1 MKYVVRA
8 DGSNKDE
15 VLKKLHAETDSFR
28 KAVKKF
34 GYDVGA
40 SWFEK
45 GLLRLGV
52 TADDSRE
59 YQPAIYISREW
70 KSDKLSFKIQT
81 TSFGSLDSDE
91 YEEFI
96 NVCNMAYGAVSF
108 MKSYDYSKFPEVE
121 FEE

>member
-8 DGSNKDE
+8 DGSNEDE
-15 VLKKLHAETDSFR
+15 VLKKLHTETDSFR
-28 KAVKKF
+28 KDVKKF

-45 GLLRLGV
+45 GLLRLDV

-59 YQPAIYISREW
+59 YQPTIYISREW

-81 TSFGSLDSDE
+81 TSFGSLDSVD
-91 YEEFI
+91 YEKFLI
-96 NVCNMAYGAVSF
+96 ACNMANSAVAF
-108 MKSYDYSKFPEVE
+108 LRHYDYSKFPEVE

>member
-1 MKYVVRA
+1 MKYIVKA

-15 VLKKLHAETDSFR
+15 VLEKLHEETSSFR

-45 GLLRLGV
+45 GLLKLGV
-52 TADDSRE
+52 TADDSRN
-59 YQPAIYISREW
+59 YQPTIYISKEW
-70 KSDKLSFKIQT
+70 KSDKLKFRIQT
-81 TSFGSLDSDE
+81 TIGSLDSDE
-91 YEEFI
+91 YEEFL
-96 NVCNMAYGAVSF
+96 NACNMANGAVAF

-121 FEE
+121 FED

>member
-1 MKYVVRA
+1 MKYIVKA

-15 VLKKLHAETDSFR
+15 VLEKLHEETSSFR

-34 GYDVGA
+34 GYDVGS
-40 SWFEK
+40 SWFVK

-52 TADDSRE
+52 TADDSRD
-59 YQPAIYISREW
+59 YQPTIYISREW
-70 KSDKLSFKIQT
+70 NSDKLKFRIQT